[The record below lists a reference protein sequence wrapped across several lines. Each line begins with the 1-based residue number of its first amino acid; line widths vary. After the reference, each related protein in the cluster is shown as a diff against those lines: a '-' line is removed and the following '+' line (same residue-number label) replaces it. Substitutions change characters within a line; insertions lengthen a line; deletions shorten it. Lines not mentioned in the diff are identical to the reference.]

1 MILKDG
7 RMYQFFPMIFIISQS
22 PTLKSTTLLFH
33 SGQDNFEE
41 EKKKKGSFLL
51 VRMTLYP
58 DFPLGVEGGL
68 SHNAGS
74 SGPAVGHRLL
84 PAGHTA
90 RNVAENNVDE

>member
-1 MILKDG
+1 
-7 RMYQFFPMIFIISQS
+7 
-22 PTLKSTTLLFH
+22 
-33 SGQDNFEE
+33 
-41 EKKKKGSFLL
+41 
-51 VRMTLYP
+51 MTLYP